1 MKSYILIFIQLISLS
16 IFAQKRVGINQTDPK
31 FTLDVKGNIS
41 ADSNVFV
48 GHKLN
53 IKEGAN
59 ASIGEATLIGGLAQ
73 VFTNKISTNSKVLIW
88 YKKPIFTG
96 IDISVLV
103 CPPELIVDKVSF
115 VIKSELLY
123 PFPNNTENLD
133 NHSVI
138 EWWIVEGY

>member
-96 IDISVLV
+96 VDISFLY
-103 CPPELIVDKVSF
+103 CPQELIIDKTSF

-123 PFPNNTENLD
+123 PDPNNLANEAN
-133 NHSVI
+133 NSIVY
-138 EWWIVEGY
+138 WWIIN